1 MRMSQANA
9 KLAPCGPHEA
19 GLADRALLSKTA
31 LSSALA
37 EFAYGFG
44 DSSEPC
50 LGDPGSFDREY
61 NTLLVTV
68 GQPVKE
74 SFGVCITVKRLQEVR
89 RHIHFASLSVG
100 FDLDL
105 HLIADLDTA
114 TCAMFSADGKPEL
127 TCHRRHRTAVGVTVD
142 RDTDWW
148 ALARFEG
155 RNDLW
160 RNYDAC
166 SSLAVKLYSGTKSH
180 SVPPSPQ
187 LYQAVKNSTRTGA
200 RACGSTLC
208 G

>member
-1 MRMSQANA
+1 MRVSQANA
-9 KLAPCGPHEA
+9 KPAPCGLHGA
-19 GLADRALLSKTA
+19 GLADRALLSKTV
-31 LSSALA
+31 LDSALA

-44 DSSEPC
+44 DSSKPC
-50 LGDPGSFDREY
+50 LAGPSSFDREY
-61 NTLLVTV
+61 NTLLVAV

-74 SFGVCITVKRLQEVR
+74 SFGVRIAVKRFQEVR
-89 RHIHFASLSVG
+89 RHIHFARLSVG

-114 TCAMFSADGKPEL
+114 TCAMFSTDGKPEL

-142 RDTDWW
+142 RDADWW

-155 RNDLW
+155 LNDLW
-160 RNYDAC
+160 RNYDAG

-180 SVPPSPQ
+180 GASPSSQ

>member
-9 KLAPCGPHEA
+9 KLAPCGLHGA
-19 GLADRALLSKTA
+19 SLADRALLSKTA

-44 DSSEPC
+44 DSSKPY
-50 LGDPGSFDREY
+50 LGGPGSFDREY

-74 SFGVCITVKRLQEVR
+74 AFGICVAAKRFQEVR
-89 RHIHFASLSVG
+89 WHIHFTSLSVG

-114 TCAMFSADGKPEL
+114 TCAVFSADGKPEL

-142 RDTDWW
+142 RDSDWW

-155 RNDLW
+155 LNDL
-160 RNYDAC
+160 
-166 SSLAVKLYSGTKSH
+166 
-180 SVPPSPQ
+180 
-187 LYQAVKNSTRTGA
+187 
-200 RACGSTLC
+200 
-208 G
+208 

>member
-9 KLAPCGPHEA
+9 KLAPCGLQGA
-19 GLADRALLSKTA
+19 SLADRALLSKTV
-31 LSSALA
+31 LSSALV
-37 EFAYGFG
+37 EFADGFG
-44 DSSEPC
+44 DSSQPC
-50 LGDPGSFDREY
+50 LGGPRSFDREY
-61 NTLLVTV
+61 NPLLVTV

-74 SFGVCITVKRLQEVR
+74 AFGVCIAVKRFPQVR
-89 RHIHFASLSVG
+89 RHIHLASLGVG

-114 TCAMFSADGKPEL
+114 PCAMFSADGKPEL

-155 RNDLW
+155 LGDLW
-160 RNYDAC
+160 RNDDAC

-180 SVPPSPQ
+180 SASPSPQ
-187 LYQAVKNSTRTGA
+187 LHQAVKNSTRTGA